1 MIMIKTLAATGLA
14 TIATAFNKAF
24 VDYVVPFHVDENYLQ
39 GRWKAARVDYD
50 LSFGAFDRDE
60 LVGFLVFGVDENDGR
75 LTAHNAATGVVPAYR
90 GRGLVRDLYEVALP
104 RLRKAGVKYSSLEVI
119 TQNEIAIKA
128 YTSIGYSIKRTLLCF
143 NGEVNIRTQE
153 DSQLIR
159 VKDIP
164 TDISGIVNVY
174 PNTWELSDK
183 ALRITNTDY
192 EFWYLEKTGALKA
205 YAIINP
211 GNGFI
216 ARIGFENDANE
227 HYQEQLLCAIGSKL
241 PLVKINNIDAS
252 ESGFVGVL
260 ERSGLVN
267 FISQYEMGM
276 EL

>member
-1 MIMIKTLAATGLA
+1 MIMIKTLATTGLA

-24 VDYVVPFHVDENYLQ
+24 ADYFVPFHVDENYLQ

-50 LSFGAFDRDE
+50 LSFGAFDGDE
-60 LVGFLVFGVDENDGR
+60 LVGFLVFGVDENNGR

-90 GRGLVRDLYEVALP
+90 GRGLVLDLYEVALP
-104 RLRKAGVKYSSLEVI
+104 RLRQEGVKYSSLEVI
-119 TQNEIAIKA
+119 TQNEIALKA
-128 YTSIGYSIKRTLLCF
+128 YTNIGYSIKRTLLCF
-143 NGEVNIRTQE
+143 KGEVNIRNQQ
-153 DSQLIR
+153 DYQLIR

-164 TDISGIVNVY
+164 TDISGLTNVY
-174 PNTWELSDK
+174 PNTWELSEK

-192 EFWYLEKTGALKA
+192 EFWYLEKKGVLKA

-216 ARIGFENDANE
+216 ARIGFDNDAIE
-227 HYQEQLLCAIGSKL
+227 QYQEQLLCAVGSKL

-252 ESGFVGVL
+252 EAEFVGFL
-260 ERSGLVN
+260 KRSGLVN